1 MTLHHLCNKQ
11 REKVLFKP
19 NHKEK
24 RQPLTIKW
32 HRLAY
37 YSQHPRWVWREG
49 RGEKG
54 KERERERERETGR
67 QRWKERRRKEGVRE
81 RPALPIQYTAGG
93 LGGMGWVGGL

>member
-32 HRLAY
+32 HRLARLFTT
-37 YSQHPRWVWREG
+37 PKVGVGGGEGREG
-49 RGEKG
+49 GSQ
-54 KERERERERETGR
+54 ERHRDGQTGR
-67 QRWKERRRKEGVRE
+67 QRWSEGRRKKGVRE

-93 LGGMGWVGGL
+93 LGRMGWGVGL

>member
-1 MTLHHLCNKQ
+1 M
-11 REKVLFKP
+11 LFKP

-37 YSQHPRWVWREG
+37 YSQHPRWVWGEG

-54 KERERERERETGR
+54 KSGERERETETETERDKQEGR
-67 QRWKERRRKEGVRE
+67 GGGKEGGRE
-81 RPALPIQYTAGG
+81 G
-93 LGGMGWVGGL
+93 